1 MSVTEICEFL
11 IEDTQSGPA
20 THVET
25 IEEVRDPLDGA
36 RDQFYV
42 FSVHP
47 VSLEEGHHYQSNIF
61 NKSSSNF

>member
-1 MSVTEICEFL
+1 MLVTEICEFL

-36 RDQFYV
+36 RDELYV
-42 FSVHP
+42 FSVDP
-47 VSLEEGHHYQSNIF
+47 VSLQEEKKLNITYIH
-61 NKSSSNF
+61 SLSHSL

>member
-1 MSVTEICEFL
+1 MRGKYVSHTEICEFL

-36 RDQFYV
+36 SDQLYV
-42 FSVHP
+42 FSVDP
-47 VSLEEGHHYQSNIF
+47 VSLQEDTQYYSHCTSQ
-61 NKSSSNF
+61 